1 MKCRRHTRIR
11 YFQCPVCHAVLTA
24 TKHKGITG
32 TGHIKTMYCYV
43 CKRDRDFVQVDSDIT
58 RGG

>member
-1 MKCRRHTRIR
+1 MRKRRGFTVRHFRCPECGASVAAAKGKCR
-11 YFQCPVCHAVLTA
+11 
-24 TKHKGITG
+24 TG
-32 TGHIKTMYCYV
+32 QGHIKTMYCYV